1 MTVQS
6 TVPFRKDYTADQPSN
21 TFAYPFQIYDA
32 ADLTVYLNGTVK
44 TLNTD
49 YTVSDVGNAN
59 GGNITFTMTDS
70 NDDPVNIADGDDI
83 SIVMDMDLDRTTNY
97 QPSGAFL
104 AADVND
110 DFDRLWL
117 ATNQQAQEIDRSCV

>member
-6 TVPFRKDYTADQPSN
+6 TVPFRKDYEANGTTN
-21 TFAYPFQIYDA
+21 VFAYPFQIYDA

-104 AADVND
+104 
-110 DFDRLWL
+110 RLTL
-117 ATNQQAQEIDRSCV
+117 MMTLIVYG